1 MESKTEVFDRRKA
14 IMKLIKTLQW
24 KATLREATW
33 LIVLSLALACA
44 AYFLRP
50 SAMPGGMLDEGGESG
65 DWLITAIAFETAV
78 DHFQNST
85 AIFADARPL
94 EAFES
99 GHIKG
104 ALHLD
109 PSEFDQWS
117 DRVFAYASTESTL
130 IIYGEGPQN
139 LSSREL
145 AENLKWMGF
154 ENICYLKDG
163 WERWKEHKLPIS
175 RGKS

>member
-1 MESKTEVFDRRKA
+1 
-14 IMKLIKTLQW
+14 MKLMKTLPW
-24 KATLREATW
+24 KATLLEATW

-44 AYFLRP
+44 AYFLWP
-50 SAMPGGMLDEGGESG
+50 GAMPGEMPDEGEDSG
-65 DWLITAIAFETAV
+65 DWLAKAISFEAAV

-117 DRVFAYASTESTL
+117 DRVYASASAESTL
-130 IIYGEGPQN
+130 ITYCG
-139 LSSREL
+139 SSQCQLGREL
-145 AENLKWMGF
+145 AEKLMWLGF
-154 ENICYLKDG
+154 ENVSYLKGG
-163 WERWKEHKLPIS
+163 WEMWTERGLPI
-175 RGKS
+175 GKGKR

>member
-1 MESKTEVFDRRKA
+1 M
-14 IMKLIKTLQW
+14 MKLLKTLQW
-24 KATLREATW
+24 KTTLREVTW

-50 SAMPGGMLDEGGESG
+50 GAMPEGIPDEEGGSG
-65 DWLITAIAFETAV
+65 DGLTKAISFEAAV
-78 DHFQNST
+78 DHFQNGT

-99 GHIKG
+99 GHVKG

-117 DRVFAYASTESTL
+117 DRVFAYASEESTL
-130 IIYGEGPQN
+130 ITYGEDPQS
-139 LSSREL
+139 LLSREL
-145 AENLKWMGF
+145 AEKLMWLGF
-154 ENICYLKDG
+154 QNVSYLKDG
-163 WERWKEHKLPIS
+163 WGAWKEHRLPI
-175 RGKS
+175 GKGRQ

>member
-1 MESKTEVFDRRKA
+1 
-14 IMKLIKTLQW
+14 MKLMKTLQW
-24 KATLREATW
+24 KATLRETAW

-44 AYFLRP
+44 AFFLRP
-50 SAMPGGMLDEGGESG
+50 GAMPGGMPDEGGESG
-65 DWLITAIAFETAV
+65 DGLIKAIAFEAAV
-78 DHFQNST
+78 NHFQSGT

-117 DRVFAYASTESTL
+117 DQVFVYAATESIL
-130 IIYGEGPQN
+130 ITYCEGPQCL
-139 LSSREL
+139 LSQEL
-145 AENLKWMGF
+145 AEKLMWLGF
-154 ENICYLKDG
+154 QNVSYLKDG
-163 WERWKEHKLPIS
+163 WGLWKEHKLPMS
-175 RGKS
+175 KGGR

>member
-1 MESKTEVFDRRKA
+1 
-14 IMKLIKTLQW
+14 MKLMKTLQW

-50 SAMPGGMLDEGGESG
+50 GAMPGGISDEGAESG
-65 DWLITAIAFETAV
+65 DGLTKAITFDAAV
-78 DHFQNST
+78 DHFQNGT
-85 AIFADARPL
+85 AIFADARSL

-117 DRVFAYASTESTL
+117 DRVFAYASAESML
-130 IIYGEGPQN
+130 ITYGEDPKS
-139 LSSREL
+139 LLSREL
-145 AENLKWMGF
+145 AEKLMWLGF
-154 ENICYLKDG
+154 QNVSYLKDG
-163 WERWKEHKLPIS
+163 LAVWKEHRLPIDKG
-175 RGKS
+175 RD